1 MKNYLVEKAVREMK
15 KAMRR
20 VEAFR
25 ALSEFLPQQSEG
37 KWFTVADIR
46 KGYPDASPHVLAYY
60 LSNSWALGVRVK
72 VFRNAI
78 EIKCQPF
85 PMEVYDYEIHD
96 FKKVTVDSYKVNAYA
111 LMPSTH

>member
-1 MKNYLVEKAVREMK
+1 MMDYLMEKAVREMN

-25 ALSEFLPQQSEG
+25 ALSEFLPQQAEG

-46 KGYPDASPHVLAYY
+46 KGHPDASPYVLGYY
-60 LSNSWALGVRVK
+60 LIRSWELGARIK
-72 VFRNAI
+72 VFRDAV

-85 PMEVYDYEIHD
+85 TMEVYDYEIND
-96 FKKVTVDSYKVNAYA
+96 YKKITVDSYKANAYA